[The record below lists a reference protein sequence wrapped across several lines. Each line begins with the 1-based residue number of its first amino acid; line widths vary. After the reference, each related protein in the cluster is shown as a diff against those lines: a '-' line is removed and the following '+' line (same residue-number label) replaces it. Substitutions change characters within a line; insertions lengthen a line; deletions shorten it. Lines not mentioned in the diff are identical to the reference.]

1 MNSYSEKDVKV
12 KWKPI
17 STFLYANFTKLFL
30 TLTPDLELS
39 IKTILK
45 SSDNIAKI
53 NYLKL

>member
-1 MNSYSEKDVKV
+1 MNSYSEKDVNV

-17 STFLYANFTKLFL
+17 SPFLYANFTKLFL

-39 IKTILK
+39 IKTISK
-45 SSDNIAKI
+45 SSDNIAQI